1 MNKAIHSGADQYV
14 NHGNMAILSRT
25 IESAQA
31 RLSALVLT
39 YAFKTG

>member
-31 RLSALVLT
+31 RLSALT